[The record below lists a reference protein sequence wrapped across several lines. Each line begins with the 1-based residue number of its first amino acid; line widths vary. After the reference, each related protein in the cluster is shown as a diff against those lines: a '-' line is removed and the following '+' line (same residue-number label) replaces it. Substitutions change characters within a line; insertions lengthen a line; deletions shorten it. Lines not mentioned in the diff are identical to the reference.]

1 MKAWW
6 WTLLLLAGCA
16 SRPPVPDWQ
25 GNAHGAL
32 QAAVAAQLNGEP
44 QVAEDEMARARR
56 EIART
61 GRPALLARAE
71 LVLCAARVASLEI
84 SLDVGEGC
92 PAYAALAADA
102 GAPEQA
108 YAAYLYGRPA
118 PEQLALLPAPQQRV
132 AGGAPAA
139 ALQDPLARLVAT
151 AVQLRQGLAT
161 GADVAAA
168 VQAASDQGW
177 RRALL
182 AWLGAQLRGAEAAGD
197 AGAAERIR
205 RRIAL
210 AEHLQAGPPRSTP

>member
-1 MKAWW
+1 MRAGVLA
-6 WTLLLLAGCA
+6 LLLLAGCA
-16 SRPPVPDWQ
+16 ARPPVPDWQ

-32 QAAVAAQLNGEP
+32 QAAVAAQLNG
-44 QVAEDEMARARR
+44 QTRVAEAEMARARS
-56 EIART
+56 EITRT

-84 SLDVGEGC
+84 GLDVGEGC

-102 GAPEQA
+102 EAPEQA

-139 ALQDPLARLVAT
+139 ALEDPLARLVAT
-151 AVQLRQGLAT
+151 AVQLRQGQAT

-168 VQAASDQGW
+168 VQTASDQGW

-210 AEHLQAGPPRSTP
+210 VEQSQPSPPRSTP